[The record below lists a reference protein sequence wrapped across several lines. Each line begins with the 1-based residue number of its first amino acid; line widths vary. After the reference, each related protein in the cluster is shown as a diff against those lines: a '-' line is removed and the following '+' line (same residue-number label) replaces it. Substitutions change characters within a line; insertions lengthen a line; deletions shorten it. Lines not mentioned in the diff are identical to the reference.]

1 MKSTVAP
8 TEGFRAA
15 RGIRRTII
23 LSSLA
28 VFAVYSFGC
37 RPGAPPAP
45 KTPVFEA
52 AEVIQRDIP
61 VVVEWVAAI
70 DGSVNAVIRPQV
82 SGYLIKQCYKEG
94 DVVRK
99 GQVLFQI
106 DPRLFQAAL
115 DQAQAQLAQ
124 QNARWTTAR
133 ANLARIKPLAAQNAV
148 SQKDLDDATGQE
160 QDAYAAVLSARAAV
174 ARARLDLG
182 FTRVTSLIDGVAGIA
197 KAQIGDLVSPNQPS
211 ELTTVS
217 TLDPVKV
224 YVPVSEQQYL
234 KATEGGTNSGAATLE
249 LILADGSVYPHKG
262 RFTFADRQVDPA
274 TGTIKVASLFSNPRN
289 ILRPGQFAR
298 VRATIATRKGALLV
312 QQRAVSELQG
322 TYLLAV
328 VGADGKVDMRPV
340 QVGERFESLWV
351 IEKGLKP
358 GEKVIVEG
366 LQKVKQGM
374 TVMTKPFAPQAGT
387 GPSGNPAAA
396 PGPAAPS
403 GKR

>member
-1 MKSTVAP
+1 
-8 TEGFRAA
+8 
-15 RGIRRTII
+15 
-23 LSSLA
+23 
-28 VFAVYSFGC
+28 
-37 RPGAPPAP
+37 
-45 KTPVFEA
+45 
-52 AEVIQRDIP
+52 
-61 VVVEWVAAI
+61 
-70 DGSVNAVIRPQV
+70 
-82 SGYLIKQCYKEG
+82 
-94 DVVRK
+94 
-99 GQVLFQI
+99 
-106 DPRLFQAAL
+106 
-115 DQAQAQLAQ
+115 
-124 QNARWTTAR
+124 
-133 ANLARIKPLAAQNAV
+133 
-148 SQKDLDDATGQE
+148 
-160 QDAYAAVLSARAAV
+160 VLSARAAV
-174 ARARLDLG
+174 DRAKLDLG

-197 KAQIGDLVSPNQPS
+197 KAQIGDLVSPNQPN

-217 TLDPVKV
+217 TLDPIKV

-234 KATEGGTNSGAATLE
+234 KTTEGDASSGAAILE

-298 VRATIATRKGALLV
+298 VRATIATLKGALLV
-312 QQRAVSELQG
+312 PQRAVSELQG

-328 VGADGKVDMRPV
+328 VGDDGKVDMRPV
-340 QVGERFESLWV
+340 QVGERFESMWV

-374 TVMTKPFAPQAGT
+374 SVMTKPFAPQTGT
-387 GPSGNPAAA
+387 GSSGNPP

>member
-1 MKSTVAP
+1 MNSTVAP
-8 TEGFRAA
+8 TEGFRAG
-15 RGIRRTII
+15 RGIRRTIV
-23 LSSLA
+23 LSLLA
-28 VFAVYSFGC
+28 VFSAYCFGC

-45 KTPVFEA
+45 KAPVFEA
-52 AEVIQRDIP
+52 AEAIQRDMP

-82 SGYLIKQCYKEG
+82 SGYLIKQLYKEG
-94 DVVRK
+94 DLVRK

-124 QNARWTTAR
+124 QNARWTTAK

-160 QDAYAAVLSARAAV
+160 QDAHAAVLSARAAV
-174 ARARLDLG
+174 DRARLDLG

-197 KAQIGDLVSPNQPS
+197 KAQIGDLVSPNQPN

-217 TLDPVKV
+217 TLDPIKV

-298 VRATIATRKGALLV
+298 VRATIATLKGALLV
-312 QQRAVSELQG
+312 PQRAVSELQG

-328 VGADGKVDMRPV
+328 VGSDGKVDMRPV
-340 QVGERFESLWV
+340 QVGERFESMWV

-387 GPSGNPAAA
+387 GSSGNPAP